1 MRSGDWANSGYGVQ
15 SRSLL
20 PRLANLPHF
29 GGRQAIAQ
37 FAWYGLH
44 GGMHQVDGF
53 AVYPGAADP
62 YGNDVIAAHAKDF
75 GANIVVTLIDAWVLN
90 RIGERVKPA
99 LFLPWLPIDHDP
111 VPDKVLESIAD
122 AHLPITYSKWG
133 HAMLNRHNVPNHYIP
148 HGIEPTV
155 YHVAADRAAIAEFKR
170 GLTGGLDQQHLTVM
184 VAANKG
190 YPDRK
195 GFQQQLRA
203 WAAFAQDKPH
213 AWLYMHTEPTTLFGG
228 IDMGALLKNLGIQQR
243 VIFPDRYQNGVKGL
257 PPEYLA
263 LVYNAADVYLGAAM
277 SEGFGIPIVEAQ
289 ACGTPVVVTD
299 FSAMPELVRWGRSVP
314 MLDRYWTP
322 MNAWQA
328 LPDWVGIRQALEYFH
343 SIWLDNGRDLPLTQ
357 RHSTMQAIHAEYD
370 WDAIVRDQWTPLM
383 DKLVQAA
390 PPLDSRF
397 QVAVPDAPQAE
408 VAA

>member
-1 MRSGDWANSGYGVQ
+1 
-15 SRSLL
+15 
-20 PRLANLPHF
+20 
-29 GGRQAIAQ
+29 
-37 FAWYGLH
+37 
-44 GGMHQVDGF
+44 MHQVDGF

-195 GFQQQLRA
+195 GFQQQL
-203 WAAFAQDKPH
+203 
-213 AWLYMHTEPTTLFGG
+213 
-228 IDMGALLKNLGIQQR
+228 
-243 VIFPDRYQNGVKGL
+243 
-257 PPEYLA
+257 
-263 LVYNAADVYLGAAM
+263 
-277 SEGFGIPIVEAQ
+277 
-289 ACGTPVVVTD
+289 
-299 FSAMPELVRWGRSVP
+299 
-314 MLDRYWTP
+314 
-322 MNAWQA
+322 
-328 LPDWVGIRQALEYFH
+328 
-343 SIWLDNGRDLPLTQ
+343 
-357 RHSTMQAIHAEYD
+357 
-370 WDAIVRDQWTPLM
+370 
-383 DKLVQAA
+383 
-390 PPLDSRF
+390 
-397 QVAVPDAPQAE
+397 
-408 VAA
+408 